1 MPLLQAWHNIVMKP
15 QACREALMTTN
26 HKKNHNGVVQAHI
39 RVGDR
44 GGAYIP
50 SEEIASLPEVKIMQA
65 RAAAIVGRS
74 SNNFSTQAVG
84 LNAAR
89 REIKALQEPGFNDRK
104 NKDKAE

>member
-1 MPLLQAWHNIVMKP
+1 
-15 QACREALMTTN
+15 
-26 HKKNHNGVVQAHI
+26 
-39 RVGDR
+39 
-44 GGAYIP
+44 
-50 SEEIASLPEVKIMQA
+50 MQA

-104 NKDKAE
+104 NKDKTE